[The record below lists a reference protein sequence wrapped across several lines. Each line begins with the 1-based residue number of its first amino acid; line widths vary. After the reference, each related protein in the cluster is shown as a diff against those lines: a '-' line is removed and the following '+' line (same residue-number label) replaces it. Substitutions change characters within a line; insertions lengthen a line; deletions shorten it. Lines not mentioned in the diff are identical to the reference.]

1 MKNRNIPFGY
11 RFDGGIAVIDQTEK
25 KTLERIITE
34 YLDGKS
40 LLKIAEALNTDSVEY
55 MPGTIGWN
63 KARIMRILD
72 DHRYTGEDGLP
83 MLINT
88 ATFELLKTKKTAK
101 NNLRETD
108 FNSDIFK
115 LSDKVRCVS
124 CGSIMHRRHDSRI
137 KCADRWTC
145 ENKACSTLVGIADSE
160 LIAKITECLNVI
172 IENPDTIECSTHTSI
187 PVNNEVMK
195 TENEIGRILDT
206 RGFDIAEAKK
216 KMLECVSLKY
226 NCIPKDN
233 NISER
238 MKAEFEASSPLST
251 FSSDLFE
258 KTVSE
263 ILLEA
268 NGEISLRLKNGQ
280 VIRKESNL

>member
-1 MKNRNIPFGY
+1 MKYRNIPFGY
-11 RFDGGIAVIDQTEK
+11 RFDSGIVVIDSAER
-25 KTLERIITE
+25 KTLERIIAE

-40 LLKIAEALNTDSVEY
+40 LLKIAEALNADSVEY

-83 MLINT
+83 MLINA
-88 ATFELLKTKKTAK
+88 ATFELLKTKKTSK

-115 LSDKVRCVS
+115 LSDKVRCAS

-145 ENKACSTLVGIADSE
+145 ENNDCSTLVGLADRD
-160 LIAKITECLNVI
+160 LIDRITECLNI
-172 IENPDTIECSTHTSI
+172 IIGNPNIIECSTHTSI
-187 PVNNEVMK
+187 PANTEVMK

-226 NCIPKDN
+226 NYIPKDN

-251 FSSDLFE
+251 FSCDLFE

-263 ILLEA
+263 VLLEA
-268 NGEISLRLKNGQ
+268 NGEITLKLKNGQ
-280 VIRKESNL
+280 VIRKESDS